1 MIDDTFCCQKYI
13 INNKNNFSSITEILQ
28 QIYSGAISFY
38 SFFFFWSDK
47 YISFYSLAIHFL
59 LIFSIYFFSMQAYKM
74 QTPYAVEIHANT
86 EDNKAAI
93 DIVYTMIEHNEALFE
108 VGTMKFSQTVTKLCP
123 WT

>member
-38 SFFFFWSDK
+38 SFFFWSDK

-108 VGTMKFSQTVTKLCP
+108 VGTMKFSQTVMKLCP